1 MNNIPEFF
9 QTLCRKKQIYNASVE
24 DLLFYFPP
32 NDEGHRIITLENFDC
47 ICVGY
52 KNGVKECARFR
63 IQKCY
68 DIPLLGSH
76 EILMDNRVFKVDSL
90 THFKKEI
97 LKYED
102 FVSFDKST
110 FLLLE
115 EKQKVFRLHII
126 RERIQLPLFKG
137 GYSFNSEGNTDS
149 IKNEIHIKVNK
160 TDPKEVVN
168 NLVNAFLNVFDQ
180 LEDCNKSRNEIFMKI
195 VQDVFSKIVEFIF
208 KENVDH
214 VYDWC
219 VDVDQQLLN

>member
-1 MNNIPEFF
+1 
-9 QTLCRKKQIYNASVE
+9 
-24 DLLFYFPP
+24 
-32 NDEGHRIITLENFDC
+32 
-47 ICVGY
+47 
-52 KNGVKECARFR
+52 
-63 IQKCY
+63 
-68 DIPLLGSH
+68 
-76 EILMDNRVFKVDSL
+76 MDNRVFKVDSL

-160 TDPKEVVN
+160 TDPKDVVN